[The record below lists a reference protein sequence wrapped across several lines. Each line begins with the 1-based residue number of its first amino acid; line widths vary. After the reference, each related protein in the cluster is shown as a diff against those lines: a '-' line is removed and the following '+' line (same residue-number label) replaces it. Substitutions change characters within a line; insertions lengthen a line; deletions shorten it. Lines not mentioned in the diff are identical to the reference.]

1 MGETG
6 NARSAKILIADDE
19 RSLRD
24 YLAIALQREGY
35 EIGKAENGEEA
46 LRLLEDEE
54 YDLALV
60 DLRMTG
66 IDGLEVLRRAKR
78 TDPTLVVMM
87 MTAYS
92 TAETAV
98 EAMKQGAFD
107 YLIKPFKTETLKVQV
122 RRALEQRALRRENV
136 WLRREIETKY
146 RFENIV
152 GKSPR
157 MQELFETILQVAGS
171 RATVLVTG
179 ERGTGKELVARA
191 IHFNSPRKGSPFV
204 PLNCSAIPHELME
217 SELFGHV
224 KGAFTGA
231 VASRQGVFELAH
243 GGTLFLDE
251 ISEIPLTLQ
260 VKLLRVIQERE
271 FRCVGGTKE
280 VRVDVRIISATN
292 RDLTEAAVKGL
303 FRDDLFDRLNVVQLN
318 VPPLRDRAEDIP
330 LLVYHFLQR
339 FSSEVERPIKL
350 VAPEALALLEAYQW
364 PGNVRELE
372 NLIERAVTLARSDRI
387 DVADLPESILRSSQ
401 HQPAPIELPS
411 GGVSIERVVAD
422 IERSLLEQALWRTG
436 GVQTKAAEL
445 LGCSLRSFRYLVK
458 KYGIDRGAFTA
469 PQSAGS
475 HPSADYKTRS

>member
-1 MGETG
+1 MAE
-6 NARSAKILIADDE
+6 AAAKILIVDDE
-19 RSLRD
+19 PSLRE
-24 YLAIALQREGY
+24 YLAIALEREGY
-35 EIGKAENGEEA
+35 EVGKAESGEEA
-46 LRLLEDEE
+46 RRLLEEDA

-60 DLRMTG
+60 DLRMPG
-66 IDGLEVLRRAKR
+66 ADGLEVLRRAKSV
-78 TDPTLVVMM
+78 DPTLMVVM

-92 TAETAV
+92 TVETAV
-98 EAMKQGAFD
+98 EAMKEGAFD
-107 YLIKPFKTETLKVQV
+107 YLIKPFKTEVLKVQI
-122 RRALEQRALRRENV
+122 RRALEHRALHRENV
-136 WLRREIETKY
+136 WLRREVETKY

-152 GKSPR
+152 GKSPK
-157 MQELFETILQVAGS
+157 MQELFETIVRVAGS
-171 RATVLVTG
+171 RATVLVVG

-191 IHFNSPRKGSPFV
+191 IHFNSPRKGGPFV
-204 PLNCSAIPHELME
+204 PLNCSAIPQELME

-231 VASRQGVFELAH
+231 VASREGVFELAH

-260 VKLLRVIQERE
+260 AKLLRVIQERE
-271 FRCVGGTKE
+271 FRRVGGTKE
-280 VRVDVRIISATN
+280 IRVDVRIISATN
-292 RDLTEAAVKGL
+292 RNLTEAVAKGS

-401 HQPAPIELPS
+401 HQPVPIELPS
-411 GGVSIERVVAD
+411 GGISIERVVAAV
-422 IERSLLEQALWRTG
+422 ERSLLEQALRRTG
-436 GVQTKAAEL
+436 GIQTKAAEL

-458 KYGIDRGAFTA
+458 KYGIVRD
-469 PQSAGS
+469 GS
-475 HPSADYKTRS
+475 TSVR